1 MHILKF
7 GGTSVGTPS
16 SIRTLLDILKSQA
29 DNGKPFIVVCSAM
42 GGVTNAI
49 LAMSKAALHKEEFID
64 GLRRIESMHQEAIRE
79 ILKVENQN
87 RALIATKVMINEL
100 EELLFGVRA
109 LGELSPGVQDKLVA
123 FGELLSNQMI
133 AEMIQ
138 QEVGPATFTDARS
151 LVKTD
156 NHFGNATV
164 HVDAT
169 YEAIQSWHAGLKG
182 AIAVVTG
189 FIGSDDAG
197 RTTTLGRGG
206 SDYTAALF
214 GAALGAEE
222 VQIWTDVDGFMT
234 ADPRLVKSAYT
245 LAELSYEEAMELSY
259 FGAKVIYPP
268 TMIPAI
274 AKGIPITIKNTFNP
288 SHTGTR
294 IHSSPADDRG
304 LIKGIASVGDVCL
317 VNVQGSGLI
326 GMKGFSARMFI
337 ALAEAGVNVMLITQA
352 SSEHSITMAVSP
364 DDGNRSIEALNAAF
378 ALELQSGKMQA
389 PELVKGL
396 SILAVVGE
404 NMRHARGLS
413 GKLFST
419 FGRAG
424 INVVAIAQGSSELN
438 ISVVI
443 DKKDL
448 GRALNAVHDSLFLSP
463 LKTVNVFCA
472 GTGKIGAELLDQLY
486 RASAYLASDHHLQIN
501 VLGIANSR
509 KMLLSNN
516 GGLDL
521 SQWRKD
527 LDEKGQKADTQGF
540 LAAMAAR
547 NLPNT
552 ALVDNTSNRS
562 LVSKYEWVFGH
573 DLSVITCNKIG
584 NSESFDQYVRF
595 RDAARK
601 SAVNYHYETT
611 VGAALPIIRTL
622 NDLRIS
628 GDEIIKIEAILSG
641 TISFIFNNFKGD
653 RSFGDVVR
661 EAQEKG
667 YTEPDP
673 RDDLNGLDFSRKML
687 ILAREMGLSLEMTDV
702 HIDPI
707 LPEAC
712 LNAPDID
719 TFYQEL
725 DKAAAHFEK
734 LKNKAADEGKVIR
747 YIGVL
752 ENKQIHIA
760 IKLVDSSHAFYGL
773 TGSDN
778 IIAFT
783 TERYLHDPLVVKGP
797 GAGPQVTAAGVFAD
811 IVRVAQN

>member
-1 MHILKF
+1 
-7 GGTSVGTPS
+7 
-16 SIRTLLDILKSQA
+16 
-29 DNGKPFIVVCSAM
+29 
-42 GGVTNAI
+42 
-49 LAMSKAALHKEEFID
+49 
-64 GLRRIESMHQEAIRE
+64 
-79 ILKVENQN
+79 
-87 RALIATKVMINEL
+87 
-100 EELLFGVRA
+100 
-109 LGELSPGVQDKLVA
+109 
-123 FGELLSNQMI
+123 
-133 AEMIQ
+133 
-138 QEVGPATFTDARS
+138 
-151 LVKTD
+151 
-156 NHFGNATV
+156 
-164 HVDAT
+164 
-169 YEAIQSWHAGLKG
+169 
-182 AIAVVTG
+182 
-189 FIGSDDAG
+189 
-197 RTTTLGRGG
+197 
-206 SDYTAALF
+206 
-214 GAALGAEE
+214 
-222 VQIWTDVDGFMT
+222 
-234 ADPRLVKSAYT
+234 
-245 LAELSYEEAMELSY
+245 
-259 FGAKVIYPP
+259 
-268 TMIPAI
+268 
-274 AKGIPITIKNTFNP
+274 
-288 SHTGTR
+288 
-294 IHSSPADDRG
+294 
-304 LIKGIASVGDVCL
+304 
-317 VNVQGSGLI
+317 
-326 GMKGFSARMFI
+326 
-337 ALAEAGVNVMLITQA
+337 
-352 SSEHSITMAVSP
+352 
-364 DDGNRSIEALNAAF
+364 
-378 ALELQSGKMQA
+378 
-389 PELVKGL
+389 
-396 SILAVVGE
+396 
-404 NMRHARGLS
+404 
-413 GKLFST
+413 
-419 FGRAG
+419 
-424 INVVAIAQGSSELN
+424 
-438 ISVVI
+438 
-443 DKKDL
+443 
-448 GRALNAVHDSLFLSP
+448 
-463 LKTVNVFCA
+463 
-472 GTGKIGAELLDQLY
+472 
-486 RASAYLASDHHLQIN
+486 LQIN